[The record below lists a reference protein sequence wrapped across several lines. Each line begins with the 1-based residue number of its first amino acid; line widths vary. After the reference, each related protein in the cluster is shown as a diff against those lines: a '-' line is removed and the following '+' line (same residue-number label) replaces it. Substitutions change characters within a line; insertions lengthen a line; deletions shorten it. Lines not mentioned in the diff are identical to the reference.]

1 MIDYSCTNVGK
12 KCVWYFGDHVESPM
26 DWLDSKVIHPVLPQC
41 WHGPILEASFLH
53 VKPSFHSVSCT
64 LHHHLSPPRNQI
76 PIGTA
81 IPHWGSQCCLA
92 VTPRLGPSPR
102 CLTPCI
108 RALRPGHWGWVWMGT
123 QWENPR
129 VWGTHSALKKFRY
142 AIIVFCFF
150 IVFFCLQVLRVVTVA
165 YLVIQ
170 QIFTIGKKKASK
182 LKGTSQ

>member
-1 MIDYSCTNVGK
+1 
-12 KCVWYFGDHVESPM
+12 
-26 DWLDSKVIHPVLPQC
+26 
-41 WHGPILEASFLH
+41 
-53 VKPSFHSVSCT
+53 
-64 LHHHLSPPRNQI
+64 
-76 PIGTA
+76 
-81 IPHWGSQCCLA
+81 
-92 VTPRLGPSPR
+92 
-102 CLTPCI
+102 
-108 RALRPGHWGWVWMGT
+108 MGT

-129 VWGTHSALKKFRY
+129 VWGTHSALNIVRY